1 MNHLVIMAGG
11 TGSRFW
17 PLSTVERPKQFI
29 DVLGVGKTL
38 IQLTADRFR
47 TICAPAQM
55 WVVTSEKYIDL
66 VREQLPEIPMENIL
80 QEPCARNTAPCI
92 AYAAWKIRE
101 RDLEANLIISPS
113 DHLVTE
119 PETFRSIIRK
129 GLSFGGCRKAI
140 VTVGILPTRVETG
153 YGYIKVGNDYP
164 QDVFYVAESF
174 EEKPD
179 RETAGRYVREKNYY
193 WNSGIFICNVNTMV
207 EALRKFQPAMACIF
221 DRISE
226 GFNSSEEG
234 RLVAEYFPQTEKI
247 SIDYAVMER
256 ADNIYVIP
264 ASFGWSDLGSWG
276 SIYDLSNKDEKMNA
290 VTAESI
296 KLIDSTNNIVVSTQ
310 RKRCIVEGLAGYVVV
325 DTDDSLLICKRASEQ
340 LIKEWIE

>member
-17 PLSTVERPKQFI
+17 PLSTVECPKQFI
-29 DVLGVGKTL
+29 DVLGIGKTL

-47 TICAPAQM
+47 TICSPEQM
-55 WVVTSEKYIDL
+55 WVVTSEKYINL
-66 VREQLPEIPMENIL
+66 VREQLPEIPPENIL

-92 AYAAWKIRE
+92 AYAAWKIRA
-101 RDLEANLIISPS
+101 RDAGANLIISPA

-119 PETFRSIIRK
+119 TEVFRDIIRR
-129 GLSFGGCRKAI
+129 GLSFVSCTKSI
-140 VTVGILPTRVETG
+140 VTVGISPTRAETG
-153 YGYIKVGNDYP
+153 YGYIKAGDEHP
-164 QDVFYVAESF
+164 QDAFYIAEAF
-174 EEKPD
+174 KEKPD
-179 RETAGRYVREKNYY
+179 RETAGRYVQEKNYY
-193 WNSGIFICNVNTMV
+193 WNSGIFICNSDTII
-207 EALRKFQPAMACIF
+207 EALRKYQPAMACIF

-226 GFNSSEEG
+226 GFNSSEEV

-256 ADNIYVIP
+256 ADNIYMLP

-276 SIYDLSNKDEKMNA
+276 ALYDLTNKDEKLNA
-290 VTAESI
+290 ITSAAI

-310 RKRCIVEGLAGYVVV
+310 RKRCIVEGLDGYVVV
-325 DTDDSLLICKRASEQ
+325 DTNDSLLICRRENEQ